1 MKPDYDTDTQK
12 RGWGGLGGGV
22 EEVERER
29 NQDFSGTI

>member
-12 RGWGGLGGGV
+12 RGWGGLGGV